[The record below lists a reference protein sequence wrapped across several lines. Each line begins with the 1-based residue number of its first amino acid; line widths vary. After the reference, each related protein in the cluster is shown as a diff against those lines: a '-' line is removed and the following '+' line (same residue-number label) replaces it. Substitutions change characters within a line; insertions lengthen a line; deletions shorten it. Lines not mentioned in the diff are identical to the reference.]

1 MTRERRLHEYLPEER
16 GTPAEIILEAFLDWL
31 AETGLDPYPEQ
42 EAAILELLAGHHVVL
57 STPTG
62 SGKSLVA
69 LALHFQG
76 LCEGRRS
83 IYTAPVKALVNEK
96 FFQLCEQ
103 LGAERVGMLT
113 GDASVNP
120 EAPVICCTTEVLANM
135 ALRQGEETDAPY
147 VVLDEFHYYDDR
159 DRGVAWQ
166 VPLISLPRSLF
177 LLMSATLG
185 NTASIEERLR
195 GYTGREVAHVH
206 SDERPVPLDWS
217 YRETSLHE
225 TIQELHAG
233 GLAPIYVVGFTQRE
247 CGELAQGLTS
257 LALASRE
264 ERRLLADAL
273 GDFRFETPYGK
284 DLKRI
289 LGHGIGV
296 HHAGLLPRYRLL
308 VERLAGRGLLGVICG
323 TDTLGVGVN
332 IPIRS
337 VLFSGL
343 SKYDG
348 EKVGILSAR
357 NFKQIAGRAGRKGF
371 DDRGSV
377 ICQAPEHVVVNKRL
391 AEKAA
396 RGGKAPR
403 KKSPPRGF
411 VPWNR
416 KTFEE
421 LVSRSPEPLES
432 RFALSHGMLLALLQ
446 RPPGGDYREVIST
459 ISRCH
464 EREGSKRRLRVHAAD
479 LLRSLRRAEIVEV
492 TRSPDAGARL
502 RVATELQSDFSLH
515 QTLSLYLVEALTALD
530 PASPNHPLEVLSLV
544 EAIQE
549 DPRPILQAQTRK
561 RKDELM
567 ARLKA
572 EGVEYEERIR
582 RLDEVSY
589 ERPEAEFIAESLALF
604 AASHPWVDA
613 RDARPKS
620 IARALFEDYRGFVDY
635 VKEYALARCEGLLLR
650 YLSQVHNTL
659 VKTIPDDDKSE
670 GVYDA
675 IAFLRTLLQIDD
687 SLVEAWQDLAEPEEP
702 NEASAAH
709 AAAFDLAQQPRAL
722 RARARS
728 ELLALVRA
736 LSRGD
741 FEEALSRFRQDPEQ
755 PWSAETLEE
764 ALAPYFELYPQI
776 LFTPEARQAHHSQLV
791 AEGERFWRASQVLMD
806 PEGDGLWALH
816 GDIDLRDEQDPQ
828 RPLFTLRRIGP

>member
-1 MTRERRLHEYLPEER
+1 MTRERRLHEFLPAAQDTAEEF
-16 GTPAEIILEAFLDWL
+16 ILEAFLDWVTG
-31 AETGLDPYPEQ
+31 TGLEPYPEQ
-42 EAAILELLAGHHVVL
+42 ETAILELLAGHHVVL

-83 IYTAPVKALVNEK
+83 FYTAPVKALVSEK

-120 EAPVICCTTEVLANM
+120 GARVICCTTEVLANM
-135 ALRQGEETDAPY
+135 ALRAGEDTDAPY
-147 VVLDEFHYYDDR
+147 VVLDEFHYYGDR

-166 VPLISLPRSLF
+166 VPLISLPRTLF
-177 LLMSATLG
+177 LMMSATLG
-185 NTASIEERLR
+185 NTAAIEERLR
-195 GYTGREVAHVH
+195 AYTGREVVHIH
-206 SDERPVPLDWS
+206 SDERPVPLDFS

-225 TIQELHAG
+225 TIQELHEG
-233 GLAPIYVVGFTQRE
+233 GRAPIYVVGFTQRA
-247 CGELAQGLTS
+247 CAELAQGLTS
-257 LALASRE
+257 LSLCGRE
-264 ERRLLADAL
+264 EKRHLAGLL
-273 GDFRFETPYGK
+273 GDFRFDTPYGK

-308 VERLAGRGLLGVICG
+308 VERLAGKGLLSVICG

-348 EKVGILSAR
+348 EKVGILTAR
-357 NFKQIAGRAGRKGF
+357 DFKQIAGRAGRKGF

-377 ICQAPEHVVVNKRL
+377 VCQAPEHVVINKRL
-391 AEKAA
+391 AEKAS

-411 VPWNR
+411 VAWNQ
-416 KTFEE
+416 KTFDD
-421 LVSRSPEPLES
+421 LVSRAPEPLTS
-432 RFALSHGMLLALLQ
+432 RFQLSHGMLLALLQ
-446 RPPGGDYREVIST
+446 RPPGGSYRDVIST

-464 EREGSKRRLRVHAAD
+464 ERERGKRRLRVDAAT
-479 LLRSLRRAEIVEV
+479 LLRSLRRAELVEV
-492 TRSPDAGARL
+492 TKSSEVGARL
-502 RVATELQSDFSLH
+502 QVAEELQSDFSLH

-530 PASPNHPLEVLSLV
+530 PDAPSYPLEVLSLV
-544 EAIQE
+544 EAIQD
-549 DPRPILQAQTRK
+549 DPRPILNAQTRK
-561 RKDELM
+561 ARDELF

-582 RLDEVSY
+582 RVQEVSY
-589 ERPEAEFIAESLALF
+589 EQPEATFIAESLALF

-620 IARALFEDYRGFVDY
+620 IARALFESYRGFVDY
-635 VKEYALARCEGLLLR
+635 VSEYSLARCEGLLLR

-659 VKTIPDDDKSE
+659 VKTIPDDYKTE
-670 GVYDA
+670 GIYDA
-675 IAFLRTLLQIDD
+675 IAFLRTLLRIDD
-687 SLVEAWQDLAEPEEP
+687 SLMEAWQDLAEPGDIDEAEP
-702 NEASAAH
+702 APDAP
-709 AAAFDLAQQPRAL
+709 FDLAQHPAAL

-736 LSRGD
+736 LAQGD
-741 FEEALSRFRQDPEQ
+741 FEEALTLFRHDPAQ
-755 PWSAETLEE
+755 PWSAGEIEE
-764 ALAPYFELYPQI
+764 SLAPYFERYGEI
-776 LFTPEARQAHHSQLV
+776 LFTPEARQAHQSQLS
-791 AEGERFWRASQVLMD
+791 AEGSRFWRVSQVLVD
-806 PEGDGLWALH
+806 PEGDRLWALH
-816 GDIDLRDEQDPQ
+816 GEIDLRDAHDPQ
-828 RPLFTLRRIGP
+828 GPLFTLRRIGP

>member
-1 MTRERRLHEYLPEER
+1 LRRERRLHEYLPAGSEA
-16 GTPAEIILEAFLDWL
+16 PAEIILEAFLDWVS
-31 AETGLDPYPEQ
+31 ETGLEPYAEQ

-83 IYTAPVKALVNEK
+83 FYTAPVKALVSEK

-113 GDASVNP
+113 GDVSLNP

-135 ALRQGEETDAPY
+135 ALRQGKETDAPY
-147 VVLDEFHYYDDR
+147 VVLDEFHYYGDR

-166 VPLISLPRSLF
+166 VPLITLPRTLF

-185 NTASIEERLR
+185 NTAAIEERLR
-195 GYTGREVAHVH
+195 AYTGREVVHVH

-225 TIQELHAG
+225 TIQSLHAEG
-233 GLAPIYVVGFTQRE
+233 RIPIYVVGFTQRE

-257 LALASRE
+257 LSLSARE
-264 ERRLLADAL
+264 ERRQLAETL
-273 GDFRFETPYGK
+273 GDYRFDTPYGK
-284 DLKRI
+284 DLRRI

-308 VERLAGRGLLGVICG
+308 VERLAGRGLLNVICG

-348 EKVGILSAR
+348 EKVGILTVR
-357 NFKQIAGRAGRKGF
+357 DFKQIAGRAGRKGF
-371 DDRGSV
+371 DERGSV
-377 ICQAPEHVVVNKRL
+377 ICQAPEHVVINKRQ
-391 AEKAA
+391 AEKSA
-396 RGGKAPR
+396 RSGKPVR

-411 VPWNR
+411 VAWNR

-421 LVSRSPEPLES
+421 LVARSPEPLES
-432 RFALSHGMLLALLQ
+432 HFTLNHGMLLALLQ
-446 RPPGGDYREVIST
+446 QPPGGDYREVIAT

-464 EREGSKRRLRVHAAD
+464 ERQGSKRRLRMHAAA

-492 TRSPDAGARL
+492 THSPETGPRL
-502 RVATELQSDFSLH
+502 RVAGELQSDFSLH

-549 DPRPILQAQTRK
+549 DPRPILQAQLRK
-561 RKDELM
+561 RKDEVM

-582 RLDEVSY
+582 RLEEVTY
-589 ERPEAEFIAESLALF
+589 EKPEAEFIAESLALF

-613 RDARPKS
+613 QAARPKS
-620 IARALFEDYRGFVDY
+620 IARALYEDYQGFVDY
-635 VKEYALARCEGLLLR
+635 VNEYGLARSEGLLLR

-659 VKTIPDDDKSE
+659 VKTIPDESKSE
-670 GVYDA
+670 GIYDA

-687 SLVEAWQDLAEPEEP
+687 SLLEAWQDLAEPEAKRESTP
-702 NEASAAH
+702 AQTPT
-709 AAAFDLAQQPRAL
+709 FDLAQQPRAL

-736 LSRGD
+736 LSLRE
-741 FEEALSRFRQDPEQ
+741 FEEALDHLRQDPEQ
-755 PWSAETLEE
+755 PWSAEALEE
-764 ALAPYFELYPQI
+764 SLSPYFETYAEI
-776 LFTPEARQAHHSQLV
+776 LFTPEARQAHHSRLV
-791 AEGERFWRASQVLMD
+791 AEGERFWRTTQVLLD
-806 PEGDGLWALH
+806 PGGDGIWALH
-816 GDIDLRDEQDPQ
+816 GEIDLREDRDPKG
-828 RPLFTLRRIGP
+828 PLFSLRRIGP

>member
-1 MTRERRLHEYLPEER
+1 LTRERRLHEYLPAQVDA
-16 GTPAEIILEAFLDWL
+16 TAEVVLEAFLDWV
-31 AETGLDPYPEQ
+31 AETGLEPYPEQ
-42 EAAILELLAGHHVVL
+42 EAAILELLSGHHVVL

-83 IYTAPVKALVNEK
+83 FYTAPVKALVGEK

-103 LGAERVGMLT
+103 LGAERVGLLT

-135 ALRQGEETDAPY
+135 ALRQGEKTDAPY
-147 VVLDEFHYYDDR
+147 VVLDEFHYYGDR

-166 VPLISLPRSLF
+166 IPLISLPHSLF
-177 LLMSATLG
+177 LLLSATLG
-185 NTASIEERLR
+185 NTAPIEERLR
-195 GYTGREVAHVH
+195 AYTGRDVAHVH

-233 GLAPIYVVGFTQRE
+233 GRAPIYVVGFTQRE

-257 LALASRE
+257 LSLSSRE
-264 ERRLLADAL
+264 ERRRLADAL
-273 GDFRFETPYGK
+273 ADFRFDTPYGK

-308 VERLAGRGLLGVICG
+308 VERLAGRGLLAVICG

-357 NFKQIAGRAGRKGF
+357 DFKQIAGRAGRKGF
-371 DDRGSV
+371 DERGSV
-377 ICQAPEHVVVNKRL
+377 LCQAPEHVVVNKRL
-391 AEKAA
+391 AEKAT

-411 VPWNR
+411 VAWNQ
-416 KTFEE
+416 KTFED
-421 LVSRSPEPLES
+421 LVKRSPEPLES

-446 RPPGGDYREVIST
+446 RPPQGDYREVIAT
-459 ISRCH
+459 IARCH
-464 EREGSKRRLRVHAAD
+464 ERDGSKRRLRVQAAG

-492 TRSPDAGARL
+492 TRGDSGGPRL
-502 RVATELQSDFSLH
+502 RVAAELQSDFSLH

-530 PASPNHPLEVLSLV
+530 PDSPSHPLEVLSLV

-549 DPRPILQAQTRK
+549 DPRPILQAQVRK
-561 RKDELM
+561 RKDELF

-572 EGVEYEERIR
+572 EGVEFEERVR

-589 ERPEAEFIAESLALF
+589 EQPELQFISETLALF

-620 IARALFEDYRGFVDY
+620 IARALFEDYTGFVEY
-635 VKEYALARCEGLLLR
+635 VKEYSLARCEGLLLR

-659 VKTIPDDDKSE
+659 VKTIPDDAKSE

-687 SLVEAWQDLAEPEEP
+687 SLLEAWQKLAEPGKTEE
-702 NEASAAH
+702 AATEPSDV
-709 AAAFDLAQQPRAL
+709 FDLAQQPRAL

-736 LSRGD
+736 LSRGE
-741 FEEALSRFRQDPEQ
+741 FEEALCRFRQDPEQ
-755 PWSAETLEE
+755 PWSTETLEA
-764 ALAPYFELYPQI
+764 ALVPYFDEYPEI
-776 LFTPEARQAHHSQLV
+776 LFTPDARQAHYSQLT
-791 AEGERFWRASQVLMD
+791 AEGERFWRVSQVLVD

-816 GDIDLRDEQDPQ
+816 GDIDLREERDPQ
-828 RPLFTLRRIGP
+828 GPLFALRRIGP